1 MFLGKPRIPSQ
12 TTVMRKFVVQAK
24 FLLLP
29 FHRAVFILVI
39 PIVVCK
45 SPAWDT
51 SDFVIIAIEHW
62 EENWHKCRKKLLVLL
77 SEAGAHLDPLLGTG
91 QTAGQL
97 WYLANLYQLL
107 SWASSPKGLQTSITM
122 RREPAQ
128 ICVWWPEVGQEEKK
142 RQVEKIKGIS
152 RKWRKASNLENK
164 WKKDYSEAPEWETRP
179 SKRAIFSVPQ

>member
-1 MFLGKPRIPSQ
+1 
-12 TTVMRKFVVQAK
+12 MRKFVVQAK

-29 FHRAVFILVI
+29 FHQAVLILVI
-39 PIVVCK
+39 LIVVCK

-62 EENWHKCRKKLLVLL
+62 EENWHECRKKILVLL
-77 SEAGAHLDPLLGTG
+77 FEAGAHLDLLLGTG

-107 SWASSPKGLQTSITM
+107 SWASSTTGLQTSITR

-128 ICVWWPEVGQEEKK
+128 ICVWWPEVGQKK
-142 RQVEKIKGIS
+142 RRDRLKKL
-152 RKWRKASNLENK
+152 KAFQENG
-164 WKKDYSEAPEWETRP
+164 ERHP
-179 SKRAIFSVPQ
+179 I